1 VTLRRRLLLLL
12 LAAAP
17 LLWLLTLALTVLIGR
32 REVNELFD
40 TQQVRLAQQVL
51 VMLPNDPAQLAGS
64 SARLPLF
71 AGSHGEAELREMAIA
86 VSSRDGRLL
95 MTDREGVQLP
105 RQTDPGF
112 ADISID
118 GQAWRVY
125 TLASSDGQWRVAV
138 GQTVGERD
146 EVMWDLLATQ
156 ALPGMLA
163 LPALLAAI
171 AWAVKRALR
180 PLEALRADLQGRS
193 ASTLQPIDVGSAP
206 GELQPLLASMNAL
219 LARVESALEH
229 ERRLTADAAHELRT
243 PLAALRAQWE
253 AAQLTA
259 DPALRSQAQ
268 QQIGAGIERLTHLVH
283 QLLQLAR
290 AEGTDAVQV
299 AAMSPINWTRVVQ
312 SALSDCLPLLD
323 ATGSDV
329 EVEWPA
335 HGISPLPLNGSE
347 PLMTTLLRNLLDN
360 ALRYGPRRSTVR
372 LRFGADSLSIE
383 DQGPGLSEA
392 ALRRLGDRFYRPPGQ
407 DSPGSGLGVSIVQRI
422 ADLHHLSIQ
431 VANRPASEG
440 GGLRVELRR
449 A

>member
-1 VTLRRRLLLLL
+1 MTLRRRLLLLL

-40 TQQVRLAQQVL
+40 TQQARLAQQVL
-51 VMLPNDPAQLAGS
+51 VMLPNDPAQLADS
-64 SARLPLF
+64 SPRLPLL

-86 VSSRDGRLL
+86 VSSQDGRLL

-105 RQTDPGF
+105 RQTAPGF
-112 ADISID
+112 ADITID
-118 GQAWRVY
+118 GEAWRVY
-125 TLASSDGQWRVAV
+125 TLASADGQWRVAV
-138 GQTVGERD
+138 GQTIEERD

-156 ALPGMLA
+156 ALPGLLA

-180 PLEALRADLQGRS
+180 PLEDLRTDIQGRS
-193 ASTLQPIDVGSAP
+193 ASALQPIDAGRAP

-253 AAQLTA
+253 AAQLAT

-268 QQIGAGIERLTHLVH
+268 QRIGAGIERLTHLVD

-335 HGISPLPLNGSE
+335 HGISPLPLSGSE

-360 ALRYGPRRSTVR
+360 ALRYGPRQATVR
-372 LRFGADSLSIE
+372 LRFSADSLSIDDE
-383 DQGPGLSEA
+383 GPGLTAEA
-392 ALRRLGDRFYRPPGQ
+392 QGRLGDRFYRPAGQ
-407 DSPGSGLGVSIVQRI
+407 DSAGSGLGVSIVQRI
-422 ADLHHLSIQ
+422 AELHHLSLRM
-431 VANRPASEG
+431 ANRPASEG
-440 GGLRVELRR
+440 SGLHVELRR